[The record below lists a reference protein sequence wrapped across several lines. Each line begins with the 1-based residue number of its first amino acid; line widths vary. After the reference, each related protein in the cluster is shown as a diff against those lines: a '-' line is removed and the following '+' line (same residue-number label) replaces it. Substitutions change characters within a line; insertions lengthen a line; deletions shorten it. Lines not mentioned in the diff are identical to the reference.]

1 MDIVERL
8 RKINVGTEL
17 NSVVNDRITANEAAN
32 EIERLREELD
42 REVAWKNHVMI
53 SGVILADAVI
63 HARQNGYVL
72 PAWLHNAAINPLDL
86 FLEEKKR
93 LAALKEGE

>member
-8 RKINVGTEL
+8 RNNKGGESYTWQTI
-17 NSVVNDRITANEAAN
+17 SEAAD

-42 REVAWKNHVMI
+42 RQIAWKNYAI
-53 SGVILADAVI
+53 DSGLVLADAVI
-63 HARQNGYVL
+63 HARQNG
-72 PAWLHNAAINPLDL
+72 WLHNAAINPLDL

-93 LAALKEGE
+93 RAALKEGE

>member
-32 EIERLREELD
+32 EIERLRQALKKTV
-42 REVAWKNHVMI
+42 EVCDVVLNKEFNWAVKMTLMKENVA
-53 SGVILADAVI
+53 LARAT
-63 HARQNGYVL
+63 
-72 PAWLHNAAINPLDL
+72 
-86 FLEEKKR
+86 
-93 LAALKEGE
+93 LKEGE